1 MKRNYV
7 FLLSLALA
15 GLASCGNGGGSAQ
28 QPNGGVDNG
37 SGSSQQSSSIFG
49 SNEPVMEKMLCEYV
63 PDGQT
68 AVIYGSNLKNCEI
81 MFPGADFP
89 AKIVESSNNQISVIV
104 PEGAEDG
111 QLKIKYEDKFILS
124 KFFFRDNRN
133 IIINFDYRLAT
144 WGGYNPFDETGEL
157 ITGTLGMGT
166 ELTPFENGAK
176 LPQPCSGNY
185 GLLYGKYDHPW
196 MMDQTKYIQYV
207 ANPLEGGRGPISVA
221 TKAFESYDLSSLALK
236 FEVYVPKE
244 TPYKNIKTEI
254 FFGPIDSPDK
264 HGREVS
270 PICFWEPYKD
280 CKDGFYTDSWTTIT
294 IPLTEFWHGTKSD
307 VEPFAGEFDLKK
319 ATNLSFLQ
327 FGQPEGEPLIL
338 MCVDNFRIVPIN

>member
-1 MKRNYV
+1 MKRNFV
-7 FLLSLALA
+7 FILSMAIA
-15 GLASCGNGGGSAQ
+15 GCLSSCGDGGGSVL
-28 QPNGGVDNG
+28 PNGG
-37 SGSSQQSSSIFG
+37 SCT
-49 SNEPVMEKMLCEYV
+49 NEPVMESMLCEYV

-68 AVIYGSNLKNCEI
+68 AVIYGRNLKNCEI

-89 AKIVESSNNQISVIV
+89 AKIVESSNDKISVVV
-104 PEGAEDG
+104 PEGSEDG
-111 QLKIKYEDKFILS
+111 QLKIKCGDKVILS

-133 IIINFDYRLAT
+133 IIVNFDYRLAT
-144 WGGYNPFDETGEL
+144 WGGYNPIDENGEL
-157 ITGTLGMGT
+157 ITGTLEMGT
-166 ELTPFENGAK
+166 EISPFVNGAK

-196 MMDQTKYIQYV
+196 MMNQCMYIQYV
-207 ANPLEGGRGPISVA
+207 ANPQEGGRGPISVA

-244 TPYKNIKTEI
+244 VAYKGIKTEI

-270 PICFWEPYKD
+270 PICFWEPYKN
-280 CKDGFYTDSWTTIT
+280 CSDGFYTDSWTTIT
-294 IPLTEFWHGTKSD
+294 IPLTEFWHGVKSD
-307 VEPFAGEFDLKK
+307 TDPFDGNFDLKK

-327 FGQPEGEPLIL
+327 FGQPEGEPQIM
-338 MCVDNFRIVPIN
+338 MCVDNFRVVPIIH